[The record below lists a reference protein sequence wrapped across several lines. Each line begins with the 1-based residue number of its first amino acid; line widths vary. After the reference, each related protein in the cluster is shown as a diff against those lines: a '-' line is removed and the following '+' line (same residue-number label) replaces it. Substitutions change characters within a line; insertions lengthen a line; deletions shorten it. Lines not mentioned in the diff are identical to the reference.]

1 MLTAVVI
8 VAAVILLLSLIF
20 FVLAPRLTRAGKKKR
35 GPQGHP

>member
-1 MLTAVVI
+1 MLTAVVV
-8 VAAVILLLSLIF
+8 VASVVLVLALIF